1 MSKYIKVL
9 LVFIISIFSLSV
21 IDNVSAKDYSIN
33 FYEFYGATCPH
44 CEELNEW
51 LENTLAKDK
60 DYNYKYKLVRYEVWS
75 DQTNSTLMLNVGKY
89 LGVEVRGV
97 PFMVIGDESL
107 SGFSATA
114 SPDQIKSLIDKAY
127 KANKDGKYKDV
138 VAEVNDGKTNTDDSK
153 KTSKNDK
160 KKNDFAGYIIAGGIA
175 ILVIGII
182 IFRSKNSYIEEETE
196 VEVTEKVEEPVKEAE
211 EEKVVEKKKSTA
223 KKSTTKKSSTKKKSI
238 KKSKK

>member
-97 PFMVIGDESL
+97 PFMVIGDKSL

-127 KANKDGKYKDV
+127 TDNQLGDYKDV
-138 VAEVNDGKTNTDDSK
+138 VKEVVDGTSSKYDD
-153 KTSKNDK
+153 D
-160 KKNDFAGYIIAGGIA
+160 D
-175 ILVIGII
+175 V
-182 IFRSKNSYIEEETE
+182 
-196 VEVTEKVEEPVKEAE
+196 VKEDE
-211 EEKVVEKKKSTA
+211 DETSSKDDDDVYSYNDLVELN
-223 KKSTTKKSSTKKKSI
+223 TTKKQFSISTIILIVVCVVLLLIIIGLVVLIIALFRK
-238 KKSKK
+238 